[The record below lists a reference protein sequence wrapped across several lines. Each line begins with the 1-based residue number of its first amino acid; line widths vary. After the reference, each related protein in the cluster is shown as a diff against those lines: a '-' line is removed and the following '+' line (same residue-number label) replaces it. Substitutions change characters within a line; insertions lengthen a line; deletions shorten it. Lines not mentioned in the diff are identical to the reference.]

1 MSAGPGGGLF
11 DPGLQLERTHLAW
24 SRTALAFLADAAFM
38 ARASARVQPVWLG
51 IAVAVALAI
60 TGAGAWWHG
69 RRSYAVRSAGLRR
82 GLSPVRPGALRATA
96 IMTTVVAIAAAALA
110 VTTLLG

>member
-1 MSAGPGGGLF
+1 MTRAPGGRLF

-38 ARASARVQPVWLG
+38 ARASARVHPAWLG
-51 IAVAVALAI
+51 IAVAVTLAM

-69 RRSYAVRSAGLRR
+69 RRSYAVRSEGLRR
-82 GLSPVRPGALRATA
+82 GLSPVRPRALRATA
-96 IMTTVVAIAAAALA
+96 IVTTVVAVAAAALA